1 MRTVDDP
8 AKFGAYCKRQR
19 EKLGLSQ
26 PQLAKLASALWLET
40 GDGHVIKYQ
49 SIQQLES
56 GAHKTPQ
63 VWFKYV
69 KRALDDAAGEAAAV
83 DRARS
88 WRARQAEGVPSDHV
102 EAVPDEIEMIREVDI
117 RYGMG
122 PGSIVGHHPD
132 VGTVPFNRNF
142 RRTLTTAPVDALYM
156 ARGDGDSMMPTLIND
171 DQVLIDTSQNR
182 ITQSDK
188 IWALSIGEV
197 GLIKRVQVNPK
208 GGYHLLSD
216 NPLVPAQDVDK
227 EDIVVVGRVVWVGR
241 RV

>member
-1 MRTVDDP
+1 MSPLETVE
-8 AKFGAYCKRQR
+8 GAADYIRRKR
-19 EKLGLSQ
+19 EKLGLTL
-26 PQLAKLASALWLET
+26 PELAVLASDIWQGLPGGKPIAW
-40 GDGHVIKYQ
+40 Q
-49 SIQQLES
+49 SIQQLEK
-56 GAHKTPQ
+56 GEPKKVPAWFAH
-63 VWFKYV
+63 VR
-69 KRALDDAAGEAAAV
+69 RALDEADGAAATK
-83 DRARS
+83 RRNAE
-88 WRARQAEGVPSDHV
+88 WRARQAGETPDQP
-102 EAVPDEIEMIREVDI
+102 ENVPDEIEMIREIDI

-122 PGSIVGHHPD
+122 PGAIVGHHAET
-132 VGTVPFNRNF
+132 GSVPFNRNF

-208 GGYHLLSD
+208 GGYKLLSD

-227 EDIVVVGRVVWVGR
+227 EDLLVVGRVVWVGR
-241 RV
+241 RL